1 MPEGCDKFA
10 EREAMDLSVVIT
22 GASSG
27 IGLAAAEKFAAR
39 GDRVFM
45 VGRDPVRLA
54 DAVRRVADAGP
65 HEPECSQTDFEDLSQ
80 VRDLAARL
88 RTTYPK
94 IDVLANNAG
103 GMIKGY
109 RVTKDGYEATIQSNH
124 LAPFLLT
131 NLLRDSLAG
140 ARVVTTS
147 SRAHEDGRP
156 DPSDFSKDPGY
167 ARRYGAAKAANVLFA
182 AELARRWP
190 DVTSVSFHP
199 GVVRTNFGEG
209 RLVRLFYRYAPF
221 LVTADT
227 AGEQLVWLAT
237 TPADRLVNG
246 AYYVGHE
253 PKQPA
258 AHATDLAAATR
269 LWEASA
275 AAVGLGDR
283 AQ

>member
-1 MPEGCDKFA
+1 MNS
-10 EREAMDLSVVIT
+10 SVVIT

-27 IGLAAAEKFAAR
+27 IGLAAAEQFAAR
-39 GDRVFM
+39 GDRVFL
-45 VGRDPVRLA
+45 VGRDPLRLA
-54 DAVRRVADAGP
+54 EAVRRVAAAG
-65 HEPECSQTDFEDLSQ
+65 HDEPEYAQADFEDLSQ

-88 RTTYPK
+88 QAEFPK
-94 IDVLANNAG
+94 IDILANNAG
-103 GMIKGY
+103 GMLKNY

-131 NLLRDSLAG
+131 NLLRDALSG
-140 ARVVTTS
+140 ARIVTTS
-147 SRAHEDGRP
+147 SRAHHDGRP
-156 DPSDFSKDPGY
+156 DPDDFRKDPGFTH
-167 ARRYGAAKAANVLFA
+167 RYGAAKAANVLFA

-209 RLVRLFYRYAPF
+209 PLVRFFYRYAPF
-221 LVTADT
+221 LVTAEA
-227 AGEQLVWLAT
+227 AGAQLVWLAT
-237 TPADRLVNG
+237 TDQIVNG

-253 PKQPA
+253 PKEPA
-258 AHATDLAAATR
+258 AHAKDPAAAAR

-275 AAVGLGDR
+275 AAVDLGER